1 MSICIQKNLLIPI
14 LLSSSLLFGQE
25 NYKDITKVF
34 EYDAAKSYSVPHY
47 SKEDYKFKSKPKTII
62 LLIGDGMG
70 LAHIYAGYTANK
82 GYLNLFN
89 MNVIGF
95 SNTQSFSSYIT
106 DSAAGG
112 TAISSGEK
120 TNNGYIGLDAKKD
133 TIQSVLHYAQLA
145 KKRTGL
151 ISTSSITHATPA
163 AFVAHVEDRAE
174 YEEIALDFLSSNIDL
189 FIGGGEKYFE
199 ERTDER
205 NVSEELRLKGYTVK
219 KEIGSITSD
228 TPLPLAVLTSE
239 AHNGKYLERGDILPQ
254 ATEKAI
260 VLLSSS
266 KKGFF
271 LMVEGSQIDWGAH
284 KNDVGYVIEEMLDFD
299 RAIGKA
305 LEFARKDKNT
315 LVIVTADHETG
326 GMSIVDGNL
335 QLGSVTANFTTGQHT
350 GIMVPVFAY
359 GCGAS
364 EFGGVYEN
372 KDIFY
377 KMMSAL
383 GLTRK

>member
-1 MSICIQKNLLIPI
+1 MNRFIKNSIFLL
-14 LLSSSLLFGQE
+14 LLLTSIKLIGQE

-34 EYDAAKSYSVPHY
+34 EYDAAKSYPVPHFNK
-47 SKEDYKFKSKPKTII
+47 SDYKFKSKPKTII

-70 LAHIYAGYTANK
+70 LAQIYAGYTANK

-95 SNTQSFSSYIT
+95 TNTQSFSSYIT

-112 TAISSGEK
+112 TALACGEK

-133 TIQSVLHYAQLA
+133 TIHSILYYAQQA
-145 KKRTGL
+145 KKSTGL

-174 YEEIALDFLSSNIDL
+174 YELIALDFLRSNIDL
-189 FIGGGEKYFE
+189 FIGGGEMYFE
-199 ERTDER
+199 DRKDER
-205 NVSEELRLKGYTVK
+205 NLSEELRQKGYTVK
-219 KEIGSITSD
+219 KDVASINDETK
-228 TPLPLAVLTSE
+228 LPLAVLTSE
-239 AHNGKYLERGDILPQ
+239 AHNLQYLKRGDVLPQ
-254 ATEKAI
+254 ATKKALT
-260 VLLSSS
+260 LLSPS

-271 LMVEGSQIDWGAH
+271 LMIEGSQIDWGGH
-284 KNDVGYVIEEMLDFD
+284 KNDVGYIIEEMLDFD
-299 RAIGKA
+299 RAIGEA

-335 QLGSVTANFTTGQHT
+335 QLGSVTASFSTGQHT
-350 GIMVPVFAY
+350 GIMVPIFAY

-364 EFGGVYEN
+364 EFGGIYDN
-372 KDIFY
+372 KDVFY

-383 GLTRK
+383 GLKK